1 MVNTRKLI
9 KEKLLKSAKNG
20 FVSAQAI
27 KDAYADSGGDPEKV
41 FKILELDGPM
51 YNVEEFVEW
60 LHAPV
65 VKKLMLYS
73 SRTPDKAD
81 FKECLKCPGL
91 EYDWETATAETLAKM
106 IADAKDEMTDDEGFD
121 SIAFACH
128 GPPAPAGETLHWAI
142 TKSAVLNSSM
152 TTLGDVG
159 KVLKALAGAT
169 KKGGRVD
176 LLACNLLK
184 NDFGKELLKKIES
197 RTRTNFA
204 ASSNVTG
211 NPKNGGD
218 WVMESDNINIGPIY
232 FKNLE
237 TFRGTFAEAPCAYE
251 DKPNAL
257 PEPGFGCSYEEMAA
271 YMQDYGN
278 WHQAELKAG
287 LG

>member
-1 MVNTRKLI
+1 MTNTRKLI
-9 KEKLLKSAKNG
+9 KKQLLEHAKNG
-20 FVSAQAI
+20 MVPAGVI
-27 KDAYADSGGDPEKV
+27 KDFFKASGGDPEKV
-41 FKILELDGPM
+41 FKILELNDGEV
-51 YNVEEFVEW
+51 YNVEKFVEW

-65 VKKLMLYS
+65 EKKLMIYS

-91 EYDWETATAETLAKM
+91 EYDWETATAETLTKM

-142 TKSAVLNSSM
+142 TKSAVLTSSM
-152 TTLGDVG
+152 TNLGDVG
-159 KVLKALAGAT
+159 KVLKALACAT

-184 NDFGKELLKKIES
+184 DDFGKDVLKKIES
-197 RTRTNFA
+197 RTSTNFA

-218 WVMESDNINIGPIY
+218 WVMESDGINIGPIY

-237 TFRGTFAEAPCAYE
+237 TFGGTFAAEVMTME
-251 DKPNAL
+251 DIMN
-257 PEPGFGCSYEEMAA
+257 FNDEMIEDNFKIKDWRGAC
-271 YMQDYGN
+271 
-278 WHQAELKAG
+278 
-287 LG
+287 